1 MDNFVLSATLELKDK
16 MTAGLKKTQYALSGV
31 AKELEKT
38 SKTSDELKGNLDKLK
53 GDYSI
58 TLSA

>member
-38 SKTSDELKGNLDKLK
+38 SKTSDELKRKFR
-53 GDYSI
+53 
-58 TLSA
+58 